1 MRPRTSPIGG
11 MMTLSTS
18 VVTILPNAAPM
29 ITPTARSMTLPR
41 EMNSRKLLQHGASW
55 CGSEGSNPGVKP
67 QFDDMAGSAE
77 FATFRRVCSFTLV
90 PSNCRDLAGKRRQR
104 ICNGSC
110 TRTGLCL
117 ATPPADPRDAAP
129 RDSTRC
135 QSSRH
140 LSIGGG
146 LRMFSRDP
154 ARCGHQTQNRRSHLC
169 VDDQP
174 CPSHRHSAG

>member
-1 MRPRTSPIGG
+1 MRPRTGPIGG

-55 CGSEGSNPGVKP
+55 CGSDRSRTPESNPSSTTLARSANSRH
-67 QFDDMAGSAE
+67 FDVSVPSRSHVTTAEIWPENAANGSATVR
-77 FATFRRVCSFTLV
+77 ARAPDYASQ
-90 PSNCRDLAGKRRQR
+90 A
-104 ICNGSC
+104 
-110 TRTGLCL
+110 
-117 ATPPADPRDAAP
+117 PADPGDAAP

-140 LSIGGG
+140 LSIGADYECFPI
-146 LRMFSRDP
+146 LHAAAIKHRTDV
-154 ARCGHQTQNRRSHLC
+154 HLC